1 MTTLTAGVARVDV
14 TPPCGLPAGCWSA
27 RTGLADGVHD
37 PMLGHALV
45 VDDGSR
51 TLAIVAVD
59 LVFAGAELTAATR
72 RRVEE
77 LTGIPGEA
85 VLVNA
90 SHNHSAPSLS
100 RGSGVAGLRDAP
112 AFERYV
118 DLLPDLLAGAVYSAY
133 RHRRRA
139 RVGSGSGRAR
149 GVSVNR
155 VDRTRPVDDSVPVL
169 RVDGGDGEVLA
180 VVASFACHATAMG
193 GQTLSWNADFPG
205 PLREA
210 VRRAHPG
217 AECVFLQ
224 GCGGD
229 VAPWDYWFGNE
240 DARAHTYE
248 SRDELGEAVAGA
260 VLEVLPRIET
270 SADARLGAGS
280 EVLSLRRRRLAWS
293 EDEITRRLAELEAV
307 PEPAYPEVWPD
318 GVHTATSALRYPL
331 AYQKGAL
338 TMYADMR
345 RRQEEPVRAE
355 IQALA
360 IGDAAIAAN
369 PFELFNDCGARIRQQ
384 SPCAASF
391 VLGYSNDYL
400 GYLPGTDDL
409 DRIANVPLDEVLDQA
424 RYRWAYGITNSNVDR
439 GEVDRLI
446 DASGSLL
453 RSVAPA

>member
-1 MTTLTAGVARVDV
+1 MEVGVATVDV
-14 TPPCGLPAGCWSA
+14 SAGGLGECPFAPGA
-27 RTGLADGVHD
+27 LGNLA
-37 PMLGHALV
+37 
-45 VDDGSR
+45 
-51 TLAIVAVD
+51 T
-59 LVFAGAELTAATR
+59 E
-72 RRVEE
+72 
-77 LTGIPGEA
+77 
-85 VLVNA
+85 
-90 SHNHSAPSLS
+90 
-100 RGSGVAGLRDAP
+100 
-112 AFERYV
+112 
-118 DLLPDLLAGAVYSAY
+118 DLLYMVHG
-133 RHRRRA
+133 
-139 RVGSGSGRAR
+139 
-149 GVSVNR
+149 
-155 VDRTRPVDDSVPVL
+155 
-169 RVDGGDGEVLA
+169 
-180 VVASFACHATAMG
+180 M
-193 GQTLSWNADFPG
+193 
-205 PLREA
+205 
-210 VRRAHPG
+210 
-217 AECVFLQ
+217 
-224 GCGGD
+224 
-229 VAPWDYWFGNE
+229 
-240 DARAHTYE
+240 
-248 SRDELGEAVAGA
+248 
-260 VLEVLPRIET
+260 RIET
-270 SADARLGAGS
+270 GVDARLGAGS

-453 RSVAPA
+453 RSVASA